1 MKFLSW
7 NCRGLANI
15 STIRSLRA
23 IIRLNNPD
31 VIFLSETKTAAT
43 ITTSIM
49 LQLGFTHL
57 VQAPPP
63 FFRGGI
69 LLAWKHDVNLAS
81 FFVSPDIICASCL
94 SVDSNVKWMVSFV
107 YGPPYKKSCSDF

>member
-31 VIFLSETKTAAT
+31 AIFLSETKTAAT

-57 VQAPPP
+57 VQAPPLSLEVVFCLP
-63 FFRGGI
+63 GNMVLTLQASLFLLI
-69 LLAWKHDVNLAS
+69 L
-81 FFVSPDIICASCL
+81 FVL
-94 SVDSNVKWMVSFV
+94 RV
-107 YGPPYKKSCSDF
+107 YLLIVM